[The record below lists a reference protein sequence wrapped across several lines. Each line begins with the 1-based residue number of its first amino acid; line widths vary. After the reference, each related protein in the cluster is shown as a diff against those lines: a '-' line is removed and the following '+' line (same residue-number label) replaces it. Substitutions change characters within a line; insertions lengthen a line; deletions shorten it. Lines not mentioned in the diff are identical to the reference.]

1 MHRLTGLASS
11 LGFFS
16 IFPDQ
21 TQKAERSKN
30 VLDTSIQKNDADG
43 SCAEEEEKLEFLE
56 KYGNQYGYPESTT
69 PIDELR
75 SKEFARLAGTVY
87 VDHAGATLHS
97 DSQLRGALDDLS
109 ANLYSNPHSQS
120 DSSIRTSDKVELARL
135 QVLALCNAPP
145 GEYTCVFTAGATSA
159 LKLVGEAFPWSSE
172 SEYLYTMENHNSV
185 LGIREYALDHGATA
199 IAVDVERISPPS
211 SKSRNYE
218 RGNVQIKRRSPL
230 QRPMGSWTLT
240 GEHKEDQELYH
251 LFAFPLE
258 CNFSGAKFD
267 LDLVTQIQQGRHC
280 GEKHSRGQWLVLVD
294 AAKGCGTMPPDLSRF
309 KADFVAISFYK
320 LFGYPTGLGA
330 LLVRNDAARL
340 LRKKYFAG
348 GTVAVSIADADFM
361 QKRDRTEQW
370 LEDGTASFLSIVA
383 LRHGFAVINRLQP
396 QNITR
401 HTGSLTS
408 YMATKLASLKH
419 GNGTPVCILYGNHH
433 HNNDDDH
440 HHQANYWGLHCNQG
454 PIVTLNLKRADGSWV
469 GYHEVEKLAALSN
482 IQLRTGCFC
491 NPGACAKYLQL
502 SQLDLRKN
510 YEAGHVC
517 WDDHDVINGQPTGA
531 VRVSF
536 GYMSTFEDC
545 LVRRHSQSQLHLE
558 NLFSVCR
565 ILFYF
570 PTVRYNDTHATTS
583 IQLESIIVYPIKSC
597 AGFSVR
603 VWPLSDC
610 GLLYDREWLI
620 QNHSGDTLTQKK
632 LPSMCSIQTSIDLST
647 GMMQVWAPNV
657 NHRLAIPLQGD
668 QCSGTSDLI
677 LCGNRAGGNSYGPEV
692 AEWFTEAL
700 GIPCSLLRREPKS
713 RKLQSRRRTR
723 GVGKRDDDNDG
734 GSTVASEISFVNEG
748 QLLLVSKASIDELN
762 QRMAEVCNTEH
773 APASVQVNALQ
784 FRPNLV
790 LSGSLPNDEDNWQ
803 TVSICNQQFTVL
815 GGCNRC
821 QMVNI
826 DQATGFHHS
835 QSQPL
840 ATLAS
845 YRRVEGKITF
855 GILLTQ
861 DNFGSTHQ
869 SVEQNSIVELET
881 DYVKWLHA
889 TYGRLLSVGSK
900 VSVKR
905 RMIS

>member
-21 TQKAERSKN
+21 TQKVERSKN
-30 VLDTSIQKNDADG
+30 VSNTSIQKNDADG

-56 KYGNQYGYPESTT
+56 KYRSQYGYPESTT

-109 ANLYSNPHSQS
+109 ANLYCNPHSQS

-159 LKLVGEAFPWSSE
+159 LKLVGETFPWSSE

-218 RGNVQIKRRSPL
+218 RGNVQIKCRSPL

-267 LDLVTQIQQGRHC
+267 LDLITQIQQGRHC

-396 QNITR
+396 QNISR

-408 YMATKLASLKH
+408 YMATKLTGLKH

-440 HHQANYWGLHCNQG
+440 HHQACNQG
-454 PIVTLNLKRADGSWV
+454 PIVTFNLKRADGSWV
-469 GYHEVEKLAALSN
+469 GYREVEKLAALSN

-502 SQLDLRKN
+502 SQLDLRTN

-545 LVRRHSQSQLHLE
+545 LAVIRFIRK
-558 NLFSVCR
+558 
-565 ILFYF
+565 YF
-570 PTVRYNDTHATTS
+570 VESEASTASSGLMMDDSINGGIVDNDTHATTS

-647 GMMQVWAPNV
+647 GMMQVWAPNM

-734 GSTVASEISFVNEG
+734 GSMVASEISFVNEG

-861 DNFGSTHQ
+861 DNFGSTHR

-905 RMIS
+905 RMIN